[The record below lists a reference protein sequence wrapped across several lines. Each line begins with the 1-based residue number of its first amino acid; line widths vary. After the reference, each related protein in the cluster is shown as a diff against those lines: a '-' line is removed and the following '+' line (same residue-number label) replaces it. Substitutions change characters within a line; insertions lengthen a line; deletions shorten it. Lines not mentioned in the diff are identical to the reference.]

1 MTYRGAGG
9 IRLFR
14 FDEWL
19 VVVETSKPPTPP
31 PLIDSSILVSVL
43 PLEWDGS
50 VVVVVVVVSFMG
62 LDRLRRN
69 QAADDEEDDVALM
82 EASN

>member
-19 VVVETSKPPTPP
+19 VVVVETSKPPPPP

-50 VVVVVVVVSFMG
+50 VVVVVVSFMG

>member
-1 MTYRGAGG
+1 M
-9 IRLFR
+9 FR
-14 FDEWL
+14 FDGWL
-19 VVVETSKPPTPP
+19 VVVVETSKPPPPPPPPP

-50 VVVVVVVVSFMG
+50 VVVVVVSFMG

-69 QAADDEEDDVALM
+69 QAADEEEDDVALM

>member
-14 FDEWL
+14 FDGWL
-19 VVVETSKPPTPP
+19 VVVVDTSKPP